1 MRLTKKRLRFF
12 FLNMFYRNL
21 WVQIAA
27 FIIII
32 VSIPIAFLGI
42 LMINNSQKAV
52 KDSISNSCKQI
63 VVRAAAEVEL
73 FIKNPED
80 ILVSIAAIMSRVF
93 DDTWKQETILVELV
107 LDNPVFNRVFS
118 VNMSGD
124 IIADSDFAKK
134 KWVFSDEILEAAKKG
149 KNYRSEVMFSKDHTP
164 YLLVAVPLIIKGKT
178 AAVLAGN
185 LNMRGVWDIVDGIRI
200 GKTGRALLVSD
211 TGMLIAH
218 PDKKLVLKNIN
229 FKNKKDVM
237 NVLKGERGAIEFED
251 ENGGKWVSSYAPI
264 PELGWGIILRQK
276 QEEAYLFSKIMK
288 MNAWIII
295 LLAEIMIIALSI
307 FMAKRLVR
315 PIKML
320 IFKLNKINNGESII
334 RTRRH
339 DEIGEIIKSFNNITN
354 RLKAAESKE
363 QFSRIGE
370 VAAEVA
376 HELKNSLVAI
386 KAFIQLFPKRRND
399 EKFITKFNKLL
410 PGEIDR
416 WENMVKELSDFSAR
430 PAISKIETDIK
441 MLICNLIEVLDA
453 KLKEKN
459 IQASFISCEK
469 EIKIMIDP
477 ERIKQVLINLIINSV
492 KAMPDG
498 GKVIISAD
506 LYSEKQGMP
515 VFAEVKVQDTGQGMP
530 SEIAQKIF
538 EPFYSG
544 KKGGIGLGLSI
555 SRRIIEQHGGTISVE
570 SELGKGA
577 IFKILLPQVIEKC
590 GINGEIKKSG

>member
-229 FKNKKDVM
+229 FKNKKDVK

-530 SEIAQKIF
+530 PEIAQKIF

>member
-229 FKNKKDVM
+229 FKNKKDVK